1 MNARLVGKTREGQ
14 DNMSK
19 FEIEERATIGR
30 SASNTIVIED
40 PSISGQHVSIAYD
53 AEEKCYFLEDL
64 KSLNGTELDG
74 MRVKER
80 ERLGRLHVIT
90 LAGSRDLIFQ
100 DLDLCAPAEAPS
112 RPAPRPSE
120 PAPVS
125 ESKAQLDE
133 LSDDAAAAIGRAL
146 PRLCRAVMKATGAS
160 AYNILQNN
168 GGRAGQV
175 VLHVHFHIIPRFEHD
190 GLSFKWNPSE
200 LKEDT
205 AIKLLEAM
213 HSALSEE
220 E

>member
-30 SASNTIVIED
+30 SAGNTIVIED

-100 DLDLCAPAEAPS
+100 DLDLCAPAEAVS
-112 RPAPRPSE
+112 RPARQVE
-120 PAPVS
+120 KAAPVAPPPAADA
-125 ESKAQLDE
+125 ESGEKQQ
-133 LSDDAAAAIGRAL
+133 R
-146 PRLCRAVMKATGAS
+146 R
-160 AYNILQNN
+160 
-168 GGRAGQV
+168 
-175 VLHVHFHIIPRFEHD
+175 
-190 GLSFKWNPSE
+190 
-200 LKEDT
+200 
-205 AIKLLEAM
+205 
-213 HSALSEE
+213 
-220 E
+220 